1 MRVCIDVTAAAK
13 PRPTGIATYIRSLI
27 RHLAEIDPESE
38 YELCYRVSRRP
49 RRPNLPP
56 LPGANFRWR
65 RRGAPFDWFRRPKED
80 VFHGTD
86 VRIPEYR
93 GPALVATVH
102 DLFSVISGR
111 FASAKFR
118 KKKARYY
125 RDAVNR
131 AATIVAPSE
140 STRRDLIE
148 HLGADPDRV
157 VVIHEGVETDPPPAT
172 EEQVARVRSE
182 HGISARYILSVGS
195 VNIRKNSAGLV
206 RAFARVRERFGS
218 ETELVIVGAHSQPE
232 ETLEAIAEENVG
244 DRVRLVGYAAEGAM
258 PALYTGARAF
268 ALPSLYEGFGIP
280 VLEAMAY
287 GVPVVT
293 SNVSSLPEIAGDAAL
308 LVDPEDVECLG
319 DALLRA
325 ADDAGT
331 REQLI
336 ARGRERVRGFT
347 WGETARRT
355 LDVYRQLAG

>member
-38 YELCYRVSRRP
+38 YELCCRVSGQP
-49 RRPNLPP
+49 RRPYLPP

-65 RRGAPFDWFRRPKED
+65 RTGAPFDWFRRPRER

-86 VRIPEYR
+86 VRVPKYR

-102 DLFSVISGR
+102 DLFSVISDR
-111 FASAKFR
+111 FASAGFR

-125 RDAVNR
+125 RDAVDR
-131 AATIVAPSE
+131 AATIIAPSE

-157 VVIHEGVETDPPPAT
+157 VVIHEGVRQDPPPAA
-172 EEQVARVRSE
+172 EEQVERVRAE

-195 VNIRKNSAGLV
+195 VNRRKNSAGLV
-206 RAFARVRERFGS
+206 RAFARVRTRFGA
-218 ETELVIVGAHSQPE
+218 ETHLVLVGAHTQPE
-232 ETLEAIAEENVG
+232 ETLEAIAEEGV
-244 DRVRLVGYAAEGAM
+244 DDCVRLLGYAPEDAM

-268 ALPSLYEGFGIP
+268 ALPSRYEGFGIP

-293 SNVSSLPEIAGDAAL
+293 SNVSSLPEVAGDAAL
-308 LVDPEDVECLG
+308 LVDPEDVDGLG
-319 DALLRA
+319 DALLCA
-325 ADDAGT
+325 AEDAGT
-331 REQLI
+331 REGLI
-336 ARGRERVRGFT
+336 ARGRERVRRFT
-347 WGETARRT
+347 WRETARRT
-355 LDVYRQLAG
+355 LEVYRQLAG